1 MYNQKSEILEKMKD
15 YSKVTQAQ
23 KNYVMPTYA
32 PGLML
37 IKGEGSYVWDS
48 NDRKYLD
55 FTCGISVCNIG
66 HCHPKVSEAVKK
78 QVDKLVHVSNLFVN
92 EYQPILAEEL
102 TRNSF
107 DGKVFFSNSGA
118 EANEGM
124 IKFARKWGNPKGRN
138 EIITMNDSFHGR
150 TLATLAATGRSKYRK
165 GFEPA
170 VKGFHHVPFN
180 DINAIKKV
188 VENPNNN
195 IAAVLLEPIQGEG
208 GIIPANREYLKSLR
222 KYCTDNEILL
232 LMDEVQS
239 GMGRTGKFFGHQ
251 QYDVIPDVM
260 TIAKALGNGYPIG
273 AVIARK
279 SLGDV
284 LETGT
289 HASTFGGTPLACSAA
304 LATLQVYKDDNV
316 LQNCEKM
323 GFLAKEL
330 LTELKNRYD
339 IIKEIRGYG
348 LMLGIQ
354 LKEKASEVTKI
365 AQDEGLLIITA
376 GENVLRFYP
385 PLNINENDLKKGI
398 SIIDTALSKI

>member
-1 MYNQKSEILEKMKD
+1 MKD